1 MKTLKLFL
9 VALVAL
15 FSVTSFS
22 QTTHTFTV
30 TPDMLTPGTYT
41 VADTTVEVGDVVEFV
56 NGYTTSQWNVEID
69 GVSQPGYNP
78 TPSTYSVGQTI
89 YSYTF
94 QSGDVGNMDILV
106 YSGSSQFRFQYV
118 GFTVVEPSTTGVFEN
133 QDIKFSVYPNPTT
146 DFLNIS
152 GDNVESVK
160 IFDMNGRL
168 VLSDTFTSKVDVSSL
183 VNGYYTL
190 FVNDTKPI
198 RFIKQ

>member
-1 MKTLKLFL
+1 MKTLKFLL

-41 VADTTVEVGDVVEFV
+41 VADTTVQVGDVVEFV
-56 NGYTTSQWNVEID
+56 NGYTTSQFYVEVD
-69 GVSQPGYNP
+69 GNPQAGYDP
-78 TPSTYSVGQTI
+78 TPSHIVGNLI

-94 QSGDVGNMDILV
+94 QSGDVGTMDILV
-106 YSGSSQFRFQYV
+106 ESNSSFRFQYV
-118 GFTVVEPSTTGVFEN
+118 HFTVVNTTVGIQESEN
-133 QDIKFSVYPNPTT
+133 ITFSVYPNPTT

-152 GDNVESVK
+152 GNNVESVK

-168 VLSDTFTSKVDVSSL
+168 VLSDTFTSKVDVSTL

>member
-22 QTTHTFTV
+22 QTTYTIDVIDPAYLDTVTVQDGDILDFVNLDINAQFVVVVDGNGVPGYSPTPGTV
-30 TPDMLTPGTYT
+30 TPSTSIYSKTINP
-41 VADTTVEVGDVVEFV
+41 GDVDFDITVSSLS
-56 NGYTTSQWNVEID
+56 TSAAVMLHVIVDN
-69 GVSQPGYNP
+69 
-78 TPSTYSVGQTI
+78 T
-89 YSYTF
+89 
-94 QSGDVGNMDILV
+94 
-106 YSGSSQFRFQYV
+106 
-118 GFTVVEPSTTGVFEN
+118 TTGVNEVS
-133 QDIKFSVYPNPTT
+133 DVTFSVYPNPTT

-168 VLSDTFTSKVDVSSL
+168 VLSDTFTSKVDVSAL

-198 RFIKQ
+198 RFINNK